1 MDKWFLCLSVLTEF
15 EKLEKKKL
23 EDEMSTYAQN
33 LEEETKKEKDKHER
47 NIQALNKRKEELIKE
62 NKNKLKV
69 RYWNIVIPSPSP

>member
-1 MDKWFLCLSVLTEF
+1 
-15 EKLEKKKL
+15 
-23 EDEMSTYAQN
+23 MSTYAQN

-69 RYWNIVIPSPSP
+69 RY